1 MSVLAL
7 KPARHRRSSVRD
19 TLVETLDVI
28 GRLGTVVTLA
38 ALLVVG
44 GALGGLLDGSPATS
58 EATVTVTYR

>member
-44 GALGGLLDGSPATS
+44 ARWAGCSTGARRRPRPPS
-58 EATVTVTYR
+58 R